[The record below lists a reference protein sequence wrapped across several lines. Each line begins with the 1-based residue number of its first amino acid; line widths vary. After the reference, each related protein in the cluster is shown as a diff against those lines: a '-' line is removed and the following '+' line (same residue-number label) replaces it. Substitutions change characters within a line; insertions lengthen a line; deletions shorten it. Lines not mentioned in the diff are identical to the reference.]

1 MLEVVTRKIENFI
14 DVTGRAVSWLTF
26 FMVLVTFV
34 VLVLRYGFGIGSIAL
49 QESIAYM
56 HATVFLIGAAWTL
69 QQDAHVRVDIVYCR
83 CSKKTRALIDLLG
96 SLFLLLPLMI
106 FIIWISFD
114 YVQSSWDVLEGS
126 PEAGG
131 LPGVFLLKTL
141 IPVMAILLV
150 LQGIANILK
159 SLITLRE
166 PG

>member
-1 MLEVVTRKIENFI
+1 MLEVISKKIESFI
-14 DVTGRAVSWLTF
+14 DVTGRMVSWLTLV
-26 FMVLVTFV
+26 MVLVTFV

-56 HATVFLIGAAWTL
+56 HAAVFLIAAAWTL
-69 QQDAHVRVDIVYCR
+69 QQDAHVRVDIIYCR

-96 SLFLLLPLMI
+96 SLLLLLPLMG
-106 FIIWISFD
+106 FIIWVSFD
-114 YVQSSWDVLEGS
+114 YVQESWRVHEGS

-166 PG
+166 RN

>member
-1 MLEVVTRKIENFI
+1 MLEVISKKIENFI
-14 DVTGRAVSWLTF
+14 DVTGRMVSWLTLA
-26 FMVLVTFV
+26 MVLVTFV

-56 HATVFLIGAAWTL
+56 HASVFLIAAAWTL

-83 CSKKTRALIDLLG
+83 CSKKTRALVDLFG
-96 SLFLLLPLMI
+96 SLFLLLPLMF
-106 FIIWISFD
+106 FIVWISFD
-114 YVQSSWDVLEGS
+114 YVQESWRVHEGS

-150 LQGIANILK
+150 LQGTANILK
-159 SLITLRE
+159 SLITLRDRN
-166 PG
+166 